1 LIYCIFC
8 LTLNNNCIFSSGY
21 GKGGPCPS
29 TDTWLLT
36 IDRGNWER
44 LRECPTT
51 KTGAAMVTIPSYS
64 TCASM
69 GQNAAD
75 ASAGISMGVDQ
86 AIAVLWSGRESN
98 PSSIRVS
105 NLN

>member
-1 LIYCIFC
+1 LYF
-8 LTLNNNCIFSSGY
+8 FYSGY

-29 TDTWLLT
+29 TDSWLLT

-44 LRECPTT
+44 LGECPTT